1 MARLIVKSPYIKCGT
16 GQSAGGYLKYIATR
30 ERVEIIPDDR
40 PPTNKQEQLI
50 AKLVKD
56 FPDAK
61 ELMEYEDYLSPPTK
75 ATASA
80 LITLTLESNWD
91 RVQGM
96 EGYAKYIALRP
107 RAERLGE
114 HGLFG
119 DDDNV
124 DLNRVMD
131 ELDHYTG
138 NVWTHIISL
147 HREDAERLGYN
158 HADAWRT
165 LLRTH
170 RNDIA
175 AAMKIP
181 PEDFRWYAAFHDEG
195 NHPHVHMM
203 AWSAK
208 PNQAYLSKDGIRQ
221 IKSTLTNQIF
231 RQELLHVYE
240 QKSKSR
246 DELVSETRKV
256 MLELAKAMREM
267 TCIHPEAEQMIWNL
281 SRQLGQVGGR
291 KTYGYLPKP
300 LKKLVDEIVDQM
312 ARLPTV
318 DTCYQTWW
326 ELQCQVEDYYSE
338 GKKRLRPPLSQQK
351 EFRQIKNAVIKEAEH
366 IRVNRFSFEDAEMQ
380 DDGKQISAYDMSY
393 ECQDLQS
400 VANDD
405 SFPLAERDEAAE
417 QLEQLAEDGDAY
429 AQYIIGTAYRDGGL
443 LIPDTAKAQKLLERA
458 VEQDLDAAQYAL
470 GKLYLS
476 DDADV
481 HDPAKGIYWLKRSAD
496 NGNDFAAYRLGKE
509 YLSGKNTIK
518 DAETAVSYLRQAA
531 NNGNAYAQYLLGKL
545 TLMGEGIPK
554 DMDAAYEWFAAARD
568 NGHTYAEFF
577 MKRMERGEQEPPS
590 VLLSATRLLYH
601 MGNIFRDNAPAPAA
615 TGVQIDRKR
624 LAQLRQ
630 KRAALGHKPD
640 DHEPEQQQDFSM
652 KFH

>member
-1 MARLIVKSPYIKCGT
+1 MARLIVKSPYIKCGA

-30 ERVEIIPDDR
+30 ERVEIVPDDR
-40 PPTNKQEQLI
+40 PPTRKQEQLI
-50 AKLVKD
+50 QKLVKD
-56 FPDAK
+56 FPDTK
-61 ELMEYEDYLSPPTK
+61 ELLEYEDYLSHPTK

-80 LITLTLESNWD
+80 LITLALESNWD

-107 RAERLGE
+107 RAERLGS

-119 DDDNV
+119 DADHVSLDAA
-124 DLNRVMD
+124 MD
-131 ELDHYTG
+131 ELEHYTG

-158 HADAWRT
+158 HAEAWRT

-181 PEDFRWYAAFHDEG
+181 PEDFHWYAAFHDEG

-246 DELVSETRKV
+246 DELVAEARKA

-267 TCIHPEAEQMIWNL
+267 TCIHPEAELMIWDL
-281 SRQLGQVGGR
+281 SRKLGQVSGK

-300 LKKLVDEIVDQM
+300 MKKLVDEIVDQM

-318 DTCYQTWW
+318 DACYQTWW
-326 ELQCQVEDYYSE
+326 ELQCQVENYYSE
-338 GKKRLRPPLSQQK
+338 DKKRIRPPLSQQK
-351 EFRQIKNAVIKEAEH
+351 EFRQIKNAVIREAEH
-366 IRVNRFSFEDAEMQ
+366 IRMNRISFEDAEMQ
-380 DDGKQISAYDMSY
+380 DDGEQISTYGMSY
-393 ECQDLQS
+393 ECQELQS

-405 SFPLAERDEAAE
+405 RFPLEERDEAAE
-417 QLEQLAEDGDAY
+417 QLGRLADAGDAY

-443 LIPDTAKAQKLLERA
+443 LIPDTVKAQKFLECA
-458 VEQDLDAAQYAL
+458 AKQEIDAAQYAL

-481 HDPAKGIYWLKRSAD
+481 HNPAKGIYWLKRAAD
-496 NGNDFAAYRLGKE
+496 NGNDYAAYRLGKE

-518 DAETAVSYLRQAA
+518 DAEAAVSYLRQAA
-531 NNGNAYAQYLLGKL
+531 NNRNAYAQYLLGKL
-545 TLMGEGIPK
+545 TLMGEGVPK
-554 DMDAAYEWFAAARD
+554 DKEAAYEWFAAARG

-615 TGVQIDRKR
+615 NGVQIDHKWLQR
-624 LAQLRQ
+624 L
-630 KRAALGHKPD
+630 RAKKMAMGHKWN
-640 DHEPEQQQDFSM
+640 DHENELNYKYMEPSM
-652 KFH
+652 